1 MRPRPLSWHLSSL
14 RSWEGRAAGRGRVIT
29 VHLEVGGKVQ
39 GVGFRWFV
47 REAAR
52 RAGLAGWVKN
62 RADGR
67 VEIVAAG
74 PDAAIADLLVAART
88 GPPGAHVEHVAE
100 LPCGDLDE
108 LPRPFTVM
116 R

>member
-1 MRPRPLSWHLSSL
+1 V
-14 RSWEGRAAGRGRVIT
+14 AK
-29 VHLEVGGKVQ
+29 VHFEVGGKVQ

-47 REAAR
+47 REAAQ

-62 RADGR
+62 RPDGR
-67 VEIVAAG
+67 VEIAASG
-74 PDAAIADLLVAART
+74 TETAIANLVSAARV
-88 GPPGAHVEHVAE
+88 GPPGARVDHVAE
-100 LPCGDLDE
+100 LPNTGLDE

>member
-1 MRPRPLSWHLSSL
+1 M
-14 RSWEGRAAGRGRVIT
+14 AT
-29 VHLEVGGKVQ
+29 VHLEVAGRVQ

-47 REAAR
+47 REAAL
-52 RAGLAGWVKN
+52 RAGVAGWVRN

-67 VEIVAAG
+67 VEIAASG
-74 PDAAIADLLVAART
+74 SDRAIAEVVEAARR
-88 GPPGAHVEHVAE
+88 GPPGARIDHVAE
-100 LPCGDLDE
+100 LPVADMDD

>member
-1 MRPRPLSWHLSSL
+1 M
-14 RSWEGRAAGRGRVIT
+14 AT
-29 VHLEVGGKVQ
+29 VHFEVIGKVQ

-52 RAGLAGWVKN
+52 RAGLSGWVRN
-62 RADGR
+62 RADGH
-67 VEIVAAG
+67 VEVAASG
-74 PDAAIADLLVAART
+74 PENAITELLSAARV
-88 GPPGAHVEHVAE
+88 GPPGARVDHVVE
-100 LPCGDLDE
+100 LPLNELDE

>member
-1 MRPRPLSWHLSSL
+1 VTR
-14 RSWEGRAAGRGRVIT
+14 
-29 VHLEVGGKVQ
+29 VHLEIGGKVQ

-52 RAGLAGWVKN
+52 RAGLAGWVRN

-67 VEIVAAG
+67 VEIAAAG
-74 PDAAIADLLVAART
+74 TEPAIAAFLTAART
-88 GPPGAHVEHVAE
+88 GPPGARVDHVAE
-100 LPCGDLDE
+100 LPCNGLDE